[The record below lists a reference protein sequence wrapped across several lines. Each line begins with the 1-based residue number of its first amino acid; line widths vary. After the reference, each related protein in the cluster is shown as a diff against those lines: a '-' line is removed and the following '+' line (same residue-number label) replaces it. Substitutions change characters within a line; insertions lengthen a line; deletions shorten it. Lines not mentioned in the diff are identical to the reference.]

1 MKFLLF
7 HGKFCYNST
16 SGEQNMK
23 RSEVQREKLSP
34 MMQQYMEIKD
44 KYEDSIIFFRLGDFY
59 EMFFEDAITASRI
72 LELTLTGKQAGLD
85 ERVPMCG
92 IPHHAYAGY
101 VDELIEKG
109 YKVAICEQLEDPKET
124 KGMVKRDVIQ
134 VVTKGT
140 RIDENM
146 DSKSNNYIANI
157 YNFDYCYGISFA
169 DISTGEVYAMLIE
182 GEKDKVIK
190 EVAKH
195 GFKEVIVNDSIN
207 REIIEILRTNYNV
220 LVTITKDELQDKN
233 YEYIYK
239 DIEDIRIIS
248 TVKHLLYYV
257 IDTKKGD
264 LHHLQKC
271 CVIKN
276 SEYLEFG
283 NNTKRN
289 LELVETLRNRE
300 RQYSLLWLLDKNKTA
315 MGSRYLKYN
324 IENPLTNKEAIE
336 RRYNLVE
343 KLSTEFILRDDLVH
357 ELGNVYD
364 LERLAGRITYG
375 NLNAKDLLQ
384 LKNSLKS
391 LPNIKRILETIGYD
405 KKIETLE
412 ELYELLERTILE
424 DAPFTLHEGH
434 LIKPGYNEELDE
446 LKKIRSGSK
455 DFILELEQTE
465 KERTGIKNLKVGFNK
480 VFGYYIEVSKGQT
493 HLVKEE
499 FGYDRKQTLANCERF
514 TTPQLKEKE
523 NIILGAEEKI
533 ISLEY
538 KLFMDI
544 REVVKRYISKLQ
556 KIAKIISEVDMLQS
570 FSVVSDA
577 YKFVRPTL
585 TEDKIVKMIECR
597 HPVVEQVMKD
607 KYIPNDIIMDKTT
620 DILLITGP
628 NMAGKSTYMRQ
639 CAITVIMAQIGCFV
653 PCKSC
658 TIPIF
663 DKIFTRIG
671 ASDDLVSGES
681 TFMVEMKEANTAIS
695 EATEN
700 SLILFD
706 ELGRGTATY
715 DGMSLAQAILEYI
728 HDKIKAKTMFS
739 THYHELTALEKDLKH
754 LKNVHVSAI
763 EKDGQITFLH
773 KVKVGAVDKSYG
785 IHVASLAHLPESLI
799 KRADEILNIY
809 EKKNIKKETFTQT
822 SLFELT
828 ESEIEEKPNPIEEKI
843 KEINP
848 LEMTPMEA
856 LNYLYELKKEVK
868 RKD

>member
-1 MKFLLF
+1 MVLVVK
-7 HGKFCYNST
+7 K
-16 SGEQNMK
+16 MK

-44 KYEDSIIFFRLGDFY
+44 KYEDCIIFFRLGDFY
-59 EMFFEDAITASRI
+59 EMFFDDAILASRV
-72 LELTLTGKQAGLD
+72 LELTLTGKQAGLE

-92 IPHHAYAGY
+92 IPHHAYAAY

-109 YKVAICEQLEDPKET
+109 YKVAICEQLEDPKLT

-140 RIDENM
+140 RIDENI

-157 YNFDYCYGISFA
+157 YSFDYCYGISFA
-169 DISTGEVYAMLIE
+169 DISTGEVYTMLVE
-182 GEKDKVIK
+182 GEKEKVIK
-190 EVAKH
+190 EIAKH
-195 GFKEVIVNDSIN
+195 GFKEVIVNDN
-207 REIIEILRTNYNV
+207 TDREIIEILRSNYNI
-220 LVTITKDELQDKN
+220 LVTITKEESEDKN

-239 DIEDIRIIS
+239 DIEDIRFVS
-248 TVKHLLYYV
+248 TLKHLLYY
-257 IDTKKGD
+257 ILDTKKGD

-271 CVIKN
+271 KIIKN
-276 SEYLEFG
+276 SEYLEFD

-289 LELVETLRNRE
+289 LELTETLRNRE

-336 RRYNLVE
+336 RRYNMVE
-343 KLSTEFILRDDLVH
+343 KLSTEFILRDDLTK
-357 ELGNVYD
+357 ELSNVYD
-364 LERLAGRITYG
+364 LERLAGRVSYG

-391 LPNIKRILETIGYD
+391 FPRIKEILEQLNFD
-405 KKIETLE
+405 KKLETLD
-412 ELYELLERTILE
+412 ELYELLDKTILE

-434 LIKPGYNEELDE
+434 LIKEGYNEELDE
-446 LKKIRSGSK
+446 LKRVSSGSK
-455 DFILELEQTE
+455 DFILELEQKE
-465 KERTGIKNLKVGFNK
+465 RERTGIKNLKVGFNK
-480 VFGYYIEVSKGQT
+480 VFGYYIEVSKGQK
-493 HLVKEE
+493 HLIKDE
-499 FGYDRKQTLANCERF
+499 FGYDRKQTLANCERY
-514 TTPQLKEKE
+514 TTPLLKEKE

-533 ISLEY
+533 INLEY
-538 KLFMDI
+538 KIFMDI
-544 REVVKRYISKLQ
+544 REVVKRYIGKLQ
-556 KIAKIISEVDMLQS
+556 KASKVISEIDMLQS
-570 FSVVSDA
+570 FSIVSDQ
-577 YKFVRPTL
+577 YKYVRPTL
-585 TEDKIVKMIECR
+585 TDEKMIKMIDCR

-639 CAITVIMAQIGCFV
+639 CAITVIMAQMGCFV

-658 TIPIF
+658 TMPIF

-695 EATEN
+695 DATEN

-739 THYHELTALEKDLKH
+739 THYHELTSLEKDLKH

-763 EKDGQITFLH
+763 EKEGQITFLH
-773 KVKVGAVDKSYG
+773 KVKNGAVDKSYG

-828 ESEIEEKPNPIEEKI
+828 ESEAEPKKNIIEEKI
-843 KEINP
+843 KAMNP

-856 LNYLYELKKEVK
+856 LNYLYELKKEIN
-868 RKD
+868 RKE

>member
-1 MKFLLF
+1 
-7 HGKFCYNST
+7 
-16 SGEQNMK
+16 MK
-23 RSEVQREKLSP
+23 RSEVDRSKLSP

-44 KYEDSIIFFRLGDFY
+44 KYEDTIIFFRLGDFY
-59 EMFFEDAITASRI
+59 EMFFDDAILVSRL

-92 IPHHAYAGY
+92 IPHHAYASY
-101 VDELIEKG
+101 VDDLIDKG

-140 RIDENM
+140 RIDSNI

-157 YNFDYCYGISFA
+157 YAFSYCFGVSYI
-169 DISTGEVYAMLIE
+169 DISTGEVNCFLVE
-182 GEKDKVIK
+182 GENDKVIK
-190 EVAKH
+190 EITRH
-195 GFKEVIVNDSIN
+195 NFREVIVNDDID
-207 REIIEILRTNYNV
+207 REIVDNLRTQHEV
-220 LVTITKDELQDKN
+220 LVTITKEELDDKN

-239 DIEDIRIIS
+239 DIEDVRL
-248 TVKHLLYYV
+248 VKTIQHLLYYI

-264 LHHLQKC
+264 MHHLQKANI
-271 CVIKN
+271 IKS
-276 SEYLEFG
+276 SEYLEFDV
-283 NNTKRN
+283 NTKKN

-300 RQYSLLWLLDKNKTA
+300 RQYSLLWLLDKCKTA
-315 MGSRYLKYN
+315 MGSRYLKSN
-324 IENPLTNKEAIE
+324 IESPLTDKKAIE
-336 RRYNLVE
+336 RRYDFVS
-343 KLSTEFILRDDLVH
+343 KLSTEFILRDDLIK
-357 ELGNVYD
+357 ELSNVYD
-364 LERLAGRITYG
+364 LERLCGRITYG

-384 LKNSLKS
+384 LKSSLGS
-391 LPNIKRILETIGYD
+391 LPTIKKILEELNFD
-405 KKIETLE
+405 KKIETFDDI
-412 ELYELLERTILE
+412 YSLLDRSILE
-424 DAPFTLHEGH
+424 DAPFTLHEGR
-434 LIKPGYNEELDE
+434 LIKSGYNSELDE
-446 LKKIRSGSK
+446 LKSISSGSK
-455 DFILELEQTE
+455 DFIVNLEKEE

-480 VFGYYIEVSKGQT
+480 VFGYYIEVSKGQLG
-493 HLVKEE
+493 LVKEE
-499 FGYDRKQTLANCERF
+499 FGYERKQTLANCERF
-514 TTPQLKEKE
+514 ITKELKEKE

-544 REVVKRYISKLQ
+544 REVVKRYVSKLQ
-556 KIAKIISEVDMLQS
+556 RVARVISEVDMLQS
-570 FSVVSDA
+570 FSIVTDN
-577 YKFVRPTL
+577 YKFVRPEL
-585 TEDKIVKMIECR
+585 TKERIVKLIDCR

-607 KYIPNDIIMDKTT
+607 QYIPNDIIMDKTT

-639 CAITVIMAQIGCFV
+639 FAITVIMAQMGCFV

-658 TIPIF
+658 TMPIF

-681 TFMVEMKEANTAIS
+681 TFMVEMKEANYAIS

-715 DGMSLAQAILEYI
+715 DGMSLAQSILEYI

-739 THYHELTALEKDLKH
+739 THYHELTVLEKDLKH

-763 EKDGQITFLH
+763 EENGKVTFLH
-773 KVKVGAVDKSYG
+773 KVKPGAVDKSYG

-799 KRADEILNIY
+799 SRADEILSVY
-809 EKKNIKKETFTQT
+809 EKKSVKKETFTQT

-828 ESEIEEKPNPIEEKI
+828 ESEAEPKIDPLREKLS
-843 KEINP
+843 EINP

-856 LNYLYELKKEVK
+856 LSFLYELNKEAKEKK
-868 RKD
+868 

>member
-1 MKFLLF
+1 MVLVVK
-7 HGKFCYNST
+7 K
-16 SGEQNMK
+16 MK

-44 KYEDSIIFFRLGDFY
+44 KYEDCIIFFRLGDFY
-59 EMFFEDAITASRI
+59 EMFFDDAILASRV
-72 LELTLTGKQAGLD
+72 LELTLTGKQAGLE

-92 IPHHAYAGY
+92 IPHHAYAAY

-109 YKVAICEQLEDPKET
+109 YKVAICEQLEDPKLT

-140 RIDENM
+140 RIDENI

-157 YNFDYCYGISFA
+157 YSFDYCYGISFA
-169 DISTGEVYAMLIE
+169 DISTGEVYAMLVE
-182 GEKDKVIK
+182 GEKEKVIK
-190 EVAKH
+190 EIAKH
-195 GFKEVIVNDSIN
+195 GFKEVIVNDN
-207 REIIEILRTNYNV
+207 TDREIIEILRSNYNI
-220 LVTITKDELQDKN
+220 LVTITKEESEDKN

-239 DIEDIRIIS
+239 DIEDIRFVS
-248 TVKHLLYYV
+248 TLKHLLYY
-257 IDTKKGD
+257 ILDTKKGD

-271 CVIKN
+271 RIIKN
-276 SEYLEFG
+276 SEYLEFD

-289 LELVETLRNRE
+289 LELTETLRNRE

-324 IENPLTNKEAIE
+324 IENPLTNKKAIE
-336 RRYNLVE
+336 RRYNMVE
-343 KLSTEFILRDDLVH
+343 KLSTEFILRDDLTK
-357 ELGNVYD
+357 ELSNVYD
-364 LERLAGRITYG
+364 LERLAGRVSYG

-391 LPNIKRILETIGYD
+391 FPRIKEILEQLKYD
-405 KKIETLE
+405 KKLETLD
-412 ELYELLERTILE
+412 ELYELLDKTILE

-434 LIKPGYNEELDE
+434 LIKEGYNEELDE
-446 LKKIRSGSK
+446 LKRVSSGSK
-455 DFILELEQTE
+455 DFILELEQKE
-465 KERTGIKNLKVGFNK
+465 RERTGIKNLKVGFNK
-480 VFGYYIEVSKGQT
+480 VFGYYIEVSKGQK
-493 HLVKEE
+493 HLIKDE
-499 FGYDRKQTLANCERF
+499 FGYDRKQTLANCERY
-514 TTPQLKEKE
+514 TTPLLKEKE

-533 ISLEY
+533 INLEY
-538 KLFMDI
+538 KIFMDI
-544 REVVKRYISKLQ
+544 REVVKRYIGKLQ
-556 KIAKIISEVDMLQS
+556 KASKIISEIDMLQA
-570 FSVVSDA
+570 FSIVSDQ
-577 YKFVRPTL
+577 YKYVRPTL
-585 TEDKIVKMIECR
+585 TDEKMIKMIDCR

-607 KYIPNDIIMDKTT
+607 KYIPNDIMMDKAT

-639 CAITVIMAQIGCFV
+639 CAITVIMAQMGCFV

-658 TIPIF
+658 TMPIF

-695 EATEN
+695 DATEN

-739 THYHELTALEKDLKH
+739 THYHELTSLEKDLKH

-763 EKDGQITFLH
+763 EKEGQITFLH
-773 KVKVGAVDKSYG
+773 KVKNGAVDKSYG

-828 ESEIEEKPNPIEEKI
+828 ESEAEPKKNIIEEKI
-843 KEINP
+843 KAMNP

-856 LNYLYELKKEVK
+856 LNYLYELKKEIN
-868 RKD
+868 RKE